1 MAAGHSEVGP
11 REPGRRHP
19 KGARKRGHARRGEL
33 AGSPRTPAPRGWG
46 AGLQEAPHRKPPLW
60 QQVGCW
66 RLADRATRSTCSG
79 RGCAAE
85 ADEPDAKVMHVLAV
99 ASPRAR
105 LSAARACVATRW
117 GGSEWHPQVTARTRG
132 ACHSDSP
139 STAAPITT
147 TTRKWLP
154 RAEGSSRRNTGQH
167 RITATCRGEGRDKRP
182 QRRGEGR
189 ASESGRR
196 GQAGRNQDAQSEPTR
211 PLAKLEREAQSG
223 ELEGGT
229 KTHTEN
235 RELKTET
242 DGKKRGE
249 RGRGRST
256 GRARGATCGRVVG
269 GARDCRARALP
280 PNLTR
285 NSKNESTQET
295 TPVTSHI

>member
-11 REPGRRHP
+11 REPGRRHA

-46 AGLQEAPHRKPPLW
+46 AGLQEAPRRKPPLW
-60 QQVGCW
+60 QQGGCW

-85 ADEPDAKVMHVLAV
+85 ADEPDAKVTHVLAV

-154 RAEGSSRRNTGQH
+154 RAEGSSRRNTASTGS
-167 RITATCRGEGRDKRP
+167 RRRAAGRVVT
-182 QRRGEGR
+182 
-189 ASESGRR
+189 SGRR
-196 GQAGRNQDAQSEPTR
+196 EGVKVGPLKVVVVDRPAVTR
-211 PLAKLEREAQSG
+211 
-223 ELEGGT
+223 
-229 KTHTEN
+229 TH
-235 RELKTET
+235 
-242 DGKKRGE
+242 GASPQGPS
-249 RGRGRST
+249 RS
-256 GRARGATCGRVVG
+256 
-269 GARDCRARALP
+269 
-280 PNLTR
+280 
-285 NSKNESTQET
+285 
-295 TPVTSHI
+295 

>member
-1 MAAGHSEVGP
+1 MAAGHSKVGP
-11 REPGRRHP
+11 REPGRRHS
-19 KGARKRGHARRGEL
+19 KGAQKRGHARRGGL

-46 AGLQEAPHRKPPLW
+46 AGLQEAPRRKPPLW

-85 ADEPDAKVMHVLAV
+85 ADEPDAKVTHVLAV

-154 RAEGSSRRNTGQH
+154 RAEGSSRRNTASTGS
-167 RITATCRGEGRDKRP
+167 RRRAAGRVVT
-182 QRRGEGR
+182 
-189 ASESGRR
+189 SGRR
-196 GQAGRNQDAQSEPTR
+196 EGVKVR
-211 PLAKLEREAQSG
+211 PLKVVVVDRPAVTR
-223 ELEGGT
+223 
-229 KTHTEN
+229 TH
-235 RELKTET
+235 
-242 DGKKRGE
+242 GASPQGPS
-249 RGRGRST
+249 RS
-256 GRARGATCGRVVG
+256 
-269 GARDCRARALP
+269 
-280 PNLTR
+280 
-285 NSKNESTQET
+285 
-295 TPVTSHI
+295 